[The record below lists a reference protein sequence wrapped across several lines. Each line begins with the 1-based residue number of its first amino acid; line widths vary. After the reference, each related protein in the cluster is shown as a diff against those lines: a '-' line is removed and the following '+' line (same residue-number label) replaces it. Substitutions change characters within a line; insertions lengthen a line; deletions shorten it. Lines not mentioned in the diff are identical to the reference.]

1 MTVVPSSEKEQNLL
15 KGKRCLVLSSL
26 YPPDVLGGAEMSA
39 YNLAQWLRNA
49 GCEVGV
55 LTTAQSPEEVCE
67 GKEENGIKVWR
78 IWMPRLYSMYH
89 MSTAKAWQ
97 KPFWHLQD
105 HIDPRNRTLVAR
117 VLDAFRPEHVN
128 IHILQGIGYN
138 VLAEIGRRNIPTTF
152 FLHDLGLAC
161 IRMAMFRKGSE
172 CTRPCGLCRISSAYK
187 ASLVAQVPRIGFCS
201 PSRANLEKLAQYFP
215 VKGYRNAAI
224 MNPNTYPPATT
235 ERRPSDV
242 LRLLY
247 VGRLHSTKGV
257 DILLAAAA
265 VLAETYSFTL
275 TIVGSGPDE
284 QTLRTKYAAA
294 RWCHFTGFVSQME
307 ISNLMINS
315 DLLCIPSV
323 WLENSP
329 GVVIH
334 ALGLG
339 LPVIGS
345 DKGGIPEL
353 VEAGKNGLLFP
364 ANDEAALRRVLENI
378 LRDSSVLE
386 GWRDY
391 ALAHAHKFDPDY
403 LGKQIME
410 LSLAIS
416 KG

>member
-1 MTVVPSSEKEQNLL
+1 ML
-15 KGKRCLVLSSL
+15 KGKRYLVLSSL

-39 YNLAQWLRNA
+39 YNLAQWLRSA
-49 GCEVGV
+49 GCEIGV
-55 LTTAQSPEEVCE
+55 LTTAKSPEEVCE
-67 GKEENGIKVWR
+67 GKEENGIRVWR
-78 IWMPRLYSMYH
+78 VWMPRLYPMYY
-89 MSTAKAWQ
+89 MAKAKAWQ
-97 KPFWHLQD
+97 KPLWHLQD
-105 HIDPRNRTLVAR
+105 HFDPRNRTVVAR
-117 VLDAFRPEHVN
+117 VLDVFKPEHVN

-138 VLAEIGRRNIPTTF
+138 VLAEIGQRNIPATF

-161 IRMAMFRKGSE
+161 IRMAMFRKGQE
-172 CTRPCGLCRISSAYK
+172 CTSPCGLCRISSAYK
-187 ASLVAQVPRIGFCS
+187 ASLVARVPRIGFCS

-215 VKGYRNAAI
+215 VKNYRNTAI
-224 MNPNTYPPATT
+224 MNPNKYPPATA
-235 ERRPSDV
+235 ERRSGAV

-257 DILLAAAA
+257 DILLVAAAA
-265 VLAETYSFTL
+265 LAEMYDFTL

-284 QTLRTKYAAA
+284 KALRAKYASA

-307 ISNLMINS
+307 ISNLMVNS
-315 DLLCIPSV
+315 DLLCIPSI

-353 VEAGKNGLLFP
+353 IEDGKNGLLFP
-364 ANDEAALRRVLENI
+364 ANDVAALRRVLENI
-378 LRDSSVLE
+378 LRDPSVLA

-391 ALAHAHKFDPDY
+391 ALAQAQKFDPDY
-403 LGKQIME
+403 LGKQITE
-410 LSLAIS
+410 LSRAIS